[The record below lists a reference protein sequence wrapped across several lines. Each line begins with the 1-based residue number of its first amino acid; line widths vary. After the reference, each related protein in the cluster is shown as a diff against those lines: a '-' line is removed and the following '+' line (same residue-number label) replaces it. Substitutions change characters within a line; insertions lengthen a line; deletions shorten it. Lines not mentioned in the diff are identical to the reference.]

1 MESKKRVSVIGSG
14 SWATAIVKI
23 LHEAQP
29 SIGWYIREQEVID
42 HLKKHRNNPFYLS
55 SVQFDLKKL
64 KISNDLNDIVKNS
77 DVLVFVIPASFIKIW
92 MEPLKVNFD
101 NKFVLSAIKGI
112 IPDDDATI
120 AEYFNRTHNVP
131 YNQIGIISGPSHAEE
146 VALERL
152 SYLTF
157 SCKDKN
163 HAKEIASLFD
173 CHYIKTNTG
182 TDIYGTEY
190 SAVLKNIYAIAAGIA
205 HGLGYGDNFLSVLI
219 SNSQR
224 EIERFLKKTYPS
236 KRRMSTSAYLGDLL
250 VTTYSQFSRNRTF
263 GTMIGKGYSVKST
276 MLEMNMIAEG
286 YNASKC
292 IKEIN
297 SKYNVR
303 MPIADAVYNI
313 LYENISPAIEMKL
326 LTDKLK

>member
-1 MESKKRVSVIGSG
+1 MERKKRVSVIGSG

-29 SIGWYIREQEVID
+29 SIGWYIREQEIID
-42 HLKKHRNNPFYLS
+42 HIKKHRNNPNYLS

-64 KISNDLNDIVKNS
+64 KVSNDLNEVVKNS
-77 DVLVFVIPASFIKIW
+77 DVLVFVVPASFIKTW
-92 MEPLKVNFD
+92 LEPLKESFE
-101 NKFVLSAIKGI
+101 NKFILSAIKGI
-112 IPDDDATI
+112 VPEDDSTI
-120 AEYFNRTHNVP
+120 AEFFNRNYNVP
-131 YNQIGIISGPSHAEE
+131 FDQIGIISGPSHAEE

-157 SCKDKN
+157 SCKDKE
-163 HAKEIASLFD
+163 HAKEIATLFD
-173 CHYIKTNTG
+173 THYIKTNFG

-297 SKYNVR
+297 SKYNVK

-326 LTDKLK
+326 LTNKLK

>member
-1 MESKKRVSVIGSG
+1 MESKKRVSVVGSG

-23 LHEAQP
+23 LHEVQP
-29 SIGWYIREQEVID
+29 SIGWYIREPEIID
-42 HLKKHRNNPFYLS
+42 HLKKHRNNPYYLS

-64 KISNDLNDIVKNS
+64 KISNDLNETIKNS
-77 DVLVFVIPASFIKIW
+77 DVVVFVVPASFIKIW

-131 YNQIGIISGPSHAEE
+131 YDQIGIISGPSHAEE

-157 SCKDKN
+157 SCKDRE
-163 HAKEIASLFD
+163 HAKEISSLFD

-236 KRRMSTSAYLGDLL
+236 KRRMCTSAYLGDLL

>member
-1 MESKKRVSVIGSG
+1 MQNKKRVSVIGSG

-23 LHEAQP
+23 LHETQH
-29 SIGWYIREQEVID
+29 SIGWYIREVEIID
-42 HLKKHRNNPFYLS
+42 HLKKHKNNPYYLS

-64 KISNDLNDIVKNS
+64 KLSNDLNETVKNS
-77 DVLVFVIPASFIKIW
+77 DILVFVVPASFIKIW
-92 MEPLKVNFD
+92 MEPLNVELK
-101 NKFVLSAIKGI
+101 NKFILSAIKGI
-112 IPDDDATI
+112 VPEDDSTI
-120 AEYFNRTHNVP
+120 AEFFNRTYNVP
-131 YNQIGIISGPSHAEE
+131 FDQIGIISGPSHAEE

-157 SCKDKN
+157 SCKDKE
-163 HAKEIASLFD
+163 HAKEIAMLFD
-173 CHYIKTNTG
+173 SHYIKTNVG

-224 EIERFLKKTYPS
+224 EIERFVKKTYPS

-276 MLEMNMIAEG
+276 MLEMNMVAEG

-297 SKYNVR
+297 SKYNVN

>member
-1 MESKKRVSVIGSG
+1 KE
-14 SWATAIVKI
+14 
-23 LHEAQP
+23 
-29 SIGWYIREQEVID
+29 
-42 HLKKHRNNPFYLS
+42 
-55 SVQFDLKKL
+55 
-64 KISNDLNDIVKNS
+64 
-77 DVLVFVIPASFIKIW
+77 
-92 MEPLKVNFD
+92 
-101 NKFVLSAIKGI
+101 
-112 IPDDDATI
+112 
-120 AEYFNRTHNVP
+120 
-131 YNQIGIISGPSHAEE
+131 
-146 VALERL
+146 
-152 SYLTF
+152 
-157 SCKDKN
+157 
-163 HAKEIASLFD
+163 HAKEIATLFD
-173 CHYIKTNTG
+173 THYIKTNFG

-297 SKYNVR
+297 SKYNVK

-326 LTDKLK
+326 LTNKLK

>member
-1 MESKKRVSVIGSG
+1 MESKKRVSVVGSG

-23 LHEAQP
+23 LHEVQP
-29 SIGWYIREQEVID
+29 SIGWYIREQEIID

-64 KISNDLNDIVKNS
+64 KISNDLNEIVKNS
-77 DVLVFVIPASFIKIW
+77 DVLVFVVPASFIKIW
-92 MEPLKVNFD
+92 MEPLKATFE
-101 NKFVLSAIKGI
+101 NKFILSAIKGI
-112 IPDDDATI
+112 VPEDDTTI

-131 YNQIGIISGPSHAEE
+131 YDQIGIISGPSHAEE

-157 SCKDKN
+157 SCKDRE

-292 IKEIN
+292 IREIN
-297 SKYNVR
+297 SKYNVN

>member
-1 MESKKRVSVIGSG
+1 MESKKRVSVVGSG

-23 LHEAQP
+23 LHEVQP
-29 SIGWYIREQEVID
+29 SIGWYIREPEIID
-42 HLKKHRNNPFYLS
+42 HLIKHRNNPFYLS

-64 KISNDLNDIVKNS
+64 KISNDLNEIIKNS
-77 DVLVFVIPASFIKIW
+77 DVVVFVVPASFIKIW

-112 IPDDDATI
+112 VPEDDTTI
-120 AEYFNRTHNVP
+120 AEYFNRAHNVP
-131 YNQIGIISGPSHAEE
+131 FDQIGIISGPTHAEE

-157 SCKDKN
+157 SCKN
-163 HAKEIASLFD
+163 REHAKEIASLFES
-173 CHYIKTNTG
+173 HYIKTNIG

-276 MLEMNMIAEG
+276 ILEMNMIAEG

-297 SKYNVR
+297 SKYNVK

>member
-1 MESKKRVSVIGSG
+1 MESKKRVSVVGSG

-29 SIGWYIREQEVID
+29 SIGWYIREQKIID
-42 HLKKHRNNPFYLS
+42 HIKKHRNNPFYLS

-64 KISNDLNDIVKNS
+64 KISNDLNEIVKNS
-77 DVLVFVIPASFIKIW
+77 DVLVFVVPASFIKIW

-112 IPDDDATI
+112 IPEDDTTI

-131 YNQIGIISGPSHAEE
+131 FDQIGIISGPTHAEE

-157 SCKDKN
+157 SCKN
-163 HAKEIASLFD
+163 TEHAKEIASLFES
-173 CHYIKTNTG
+173 HYIKTNIG

>member
-1 MESKKRVSVIGSG
+1 MESKNRISVVGSG
-14 SWATAIVKI
+14 SWATAIVKV
-23 LHEAQP
+23 LHETQP
-29 SIGWYIREQEVID
+29 VVGWYIREKEIID
-42 HLKKHRNNPFYLS
+42 HIKKHRNNPTYLS
-55 SVQFDLKKL
+55 AVQFDLKKL
-64 KISNDLNDIVKNS
+64 KLSNNINETVKNS
-77 DVLVFVIPASFIKIW
+77 DILIFVIPASFIRVW
-92 MEPLKVNFD
+92 MEPLTETFQ
-101 NKFVLSAIKGI
+101 NKFVVSAIKGI
-112 IPDDDATI
+112 VPEDDSTI
-120 AEYFNRTHNVP
+120 AEFFNRNYNVP
-131 YNQIGIISGPSHAEE
+131 FNQIGIISGPSHAEE

-163 HAKEIASLFD
+163 HAKTIAALFD
-173 CHYIKTNTG
+173 THYIKTNIG

-224 EIERFLKKTYPS
+224 EIERFLKRTYPG
-236 KRRMSTSAYLGDLL
+236 KRRLSTSAYLGDLL

-276 MLEMNMIAEG
+276 MMEMSMVAEG

-297 SKYNVR
+297 SKYNVN
-303 MPIADAVYNI
+303 MPIANAVFNI

-326 LTDKLK
+326 LTGKLK

>member
-1 MESKKRVSVIGSG
+1 MERKKRVSVIGSG

-29 SIGWYIREQEVID
+29 SIGWYIREQEIID
-42 HLKKHRNNPFYLS
+42 HIKKHRNNPNYLS

-64 KISNDLNDIVKNS
+64 KISNDLNEIVKNS
-77 DVLVFVIPASFIKIW
+77 DVLVFVVPASFIKIW
-92 MEPLKVNFD
+92 LEPLKESFE
-101 NKFVLSAIKGI
+101 NKFILSAIKGI
-112 IPDDDATI
+112 VPEDDSTI
-120 AEYFNRTHNVP
+120 AEFFNRNHNVP
-131 YNQIGIISGPSHAEE
+131 FDQIGIISGPSHAEE

-157 SCKDKN
+157 SCKDKE
-163 HAKEIASLFD
+163 HAKEIATLFD
-173 CHYIKTNTG
+173 THYIKTNIG

-297 SKYNVR
+297 AKYNVK

-326 LTDKLK
+326 LTNKLK

>member
-23 LHEAQP
+23 LHEVQP
-29 SIGWYIREQEVID
+29 SIGWYIREPEIID
-42 HLKKHRNNPFYLS
+42 HLIKHRNNPFYLS

-64 KISNDLNDIVKNS
+64 KISNDLNEIIKNS
-77 DVLVFVIPASFIKIW
+77 DVVVFVVPASFIKIW

-112 IPDDDATI
+112 VPEDDTTI
-120 AEYFNRTHNVP
+120 AEYFNRAHNVP
-131 YNQIGIISGPSHAEE
+131 FDQIGIISGPTHAEE

-157 SCKDKN
+157 SCKN
-163 HAKEIASLFD
+163 REHAKEIASLFES
-173 CHYIKTNTG
+173 HYIKTNIG

-276 MLEMNMIAEG
+276 ILEMNMIAEG

-297 SKYNVR
+297 SKYNVK